1 MRLASRAF
9 AAAAFA
15 MAASAAAAA
24 GHDIRMAASF
34 VDFPAGTACDVEDA
48 FQPVRQIARPD
59 GPRILMTGWP
69 SVGKVYCDLADGSR
83 VYVSINKQLRKGAR
97 TVGFVVYPSGRAQ
110 MTTSV
115 VGGLITDELNG
126 VFTASGD
133 R

>member
-1 MRLASRAF
+1 MRLASGVF
-9 AAAAFA
+9 AAVVFS

-24 GHDIRMAASF
+24 GHNTMLAASF
-34 VDFPAGTACDVEDA
+34 VNFPAGTACDVEGA

-59 GPRILMTGWP
+59 GPRIVMTGWP

-97 TVGFVVYPSGRAQ
+97 AVGFVVYPSGRAQ

-115 VGGLITDELNG
+115 VGGLITDELHG